1 VSAQDAFEEEMGFLG
16 RIRDED
22 AERLLA
28 GYAPHGGSVQL
39 DEVASFIDALRGAV
53 PAWPDPR
60 DESFMVRQLAATA
73 RSASAAATVETVPMA
88 AVRRARR
95 RPRIALLAKV
105 AVPVAL
111 VPAVLAGLAFA
122 GVRLPEP
129 ALDALDTVGVELPN
143 QSDEDSATSIDDN
156 GASED
161 AASRSGRGESGGDA
175 ASSGDSER
183 ANGHGRGDQGRGRE
197 HGQGEESVDSQ
208 GGGDGPAGVPPGQGG
223 TPPGQGG
230 TPPGQAAPPPGQG
243 GTPPGQGGAIPGSGS
258 GGQSAEPH
266 GGAPDGDPAGQATPE

>member
-1 VSAQDAFEEEMGFLG
+1 VSAQSAFEEEMGFLG
-16 RIRDED
+16 RVRDED

-28 GYAPHGGSVQL
+28 GYAPHGGSAQL

-53 PAWPDPR
+53 PARPDPR

-73 RSASAAATVETVPMA
+73 RSASEAATVETVPMA

-95 RPRIALLAKV
+95 RPRMALLAKV

-111 VPAVLAGLAFA
+111 VPAALAGLAFA

-129 ALDALDTVGVELPN
+129 ARDALDIVGVELPN

-156 GASED
+156 GGGEG

-175 ASSGDSER
+175 ASSGDSEP
-183 ANGHGRGDQGRGRE
+183 ATHGRQGGREDQGRGE
-197 HGQGEESVDSQ
+197 GSVDSQ
-208 GGGDGPAGVPPGQGG
+208 GGGDGPTGVPPGQGG

-266 GGAPDGDPAGQATPE
+266 GGGAPDGDPAGQATPE